1 MEEKLS
7 KQIELEKSYQLDKID
22 QNQLNWRKNA
32 NTNWIGEK
40 GWKGTNWIEDKNIQ
54 THLNWRNKI

>member
-32 NTNWIGEK
+32 NTN
-40 GWKGTNWIEDKNIQ
+40 
-54 THLNWRNKI
+54 